1 MFFEEIK
8 AAGEVYRKIL
18 SGRRLSQQE
27 RDQVAEVKS
36 RYGIG
41 DDGTVTTQDALA
53 ELLGVTRRTVVRWKK
68 DGMPVEPDG
77 SYDPIAVMAWN
88 TDMFDTESEGDDGRS
103 DKNMWE
109 TAYRKFRALQA
120 EVAYKREIGELIP
133 RDQIENLL
141 TDRATELKKSLLGRA
156 RRLALKIANKDA
168 TACLALLEQDTLEI
182 LTIYSR
188 PSPLIEQK
196 KEEAE
201 NEQDGH

>member
-1 MFFEEIK
+1 MFVDEIK

-68 DGMPVEPDG
+68 DGMPVETDG

-120 EVAYKREIGELIP
+120 EVAYNREIGELIP

-168 TACLALLEQDTLEI
+168 ADCQALLEQDTLEI

-201 NEQDGH
+201 HEQD